1 MLHDDYKKMFNEIID
16 NNLTILQTLDDVEGL
31 KEEKLNDKAR
41 RNLEKTYKTLR
52 ENLKSNIPLT
62 AAEILFLG
70 AGVNLTLASLKKR
83 RHNFEMTLKWYNAV
97 LVPAFKELQELEGGA
112 REILV
117 DKFYKKFEDPI
128 TFDNLEENST
138 I

>member
-1 MLHDDYKKMFNEIID
+1 MLHDDYKRMFNEIID

-31 KEEKLNDKAR
+31 KDEKLNDKAR
-41 RNLEKTYKTLR
+41 RNLEKIYKTLR

-62 AAEILFLG
+62 ATEILFLG

-83 RHNFEMTLKWYNAV
+83 MHNFGMTLKWYNAV
-97 LVPAFKELQELEGGA
+97 LVPAFKELQELEDGA

-138 I
+138 T